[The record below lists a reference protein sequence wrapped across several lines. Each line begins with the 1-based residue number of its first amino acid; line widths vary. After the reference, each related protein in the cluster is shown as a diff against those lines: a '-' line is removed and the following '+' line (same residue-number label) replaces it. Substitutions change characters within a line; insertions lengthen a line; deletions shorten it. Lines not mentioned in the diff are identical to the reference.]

1 MTPEC
6 RVSPIPLSL
15 LRLVSKHIEGDK
27 QQFCDFI
34 FLFRE
39 RIPSSPTMS
48 FLAPPVPSNSLGIQQ
63 KSACFGQAEKS
74 SQPKSLKSKL
84 KVNLANTSTTL
95 KLIGTTPVR
104 RSFKSTVEEAVMMEE
119 VEMLDDDEVFI
130 KDLDLNIVHK
140 LSLRDMP
147 FLPAL
152 F

>member
-1 MTPEC
+1 M
-6 RVSPIPLSL
+6 SPIPSSL
-15 LRLVSKHIEGDK
+15 LRLVLKHKNADK
-27 QQFCDFI
+27 QQFCDLVFHAS
-34 FLFRE
+34 RE
-39 RIPSSPTMS
+39 RIPSSPTIS
-48 FLAPPVPSNSLGIQQ
+48 FLAVPVPSNSLGIQQ
-63 KSACFGQAEKS
+63 KSNCLAGGEKS

-95 KLIGTTPVR
+95 KHIGTTPVR
-104 RSFKSTVEEAVMMEE
+104 RSFKSTVEEAVMVEE

>member
-1 MTPEC
+1 MFHA
-6 RVSPIPLSL
+6 S
-15 LRLVSKHIEGDK
+15 
-27 QQFCDFI
+27 
-34 FLFRE
+34 RE
-39 RIPSSPTMS
+39 RIPSSPTIS
-48 FLAPPVPSNSLGIQQ
+48 FLAVPVPSNSLGIQQ
-63 KSACFGQAEKS
+63 KSTCLAGAEKS

-84 KVNLANTSTTL
+84 KVNPANTSTTL
-95 KLIGTTPVR
+95 KHIGTTPVR
-104 RSFKSTVEEAVMMEE
+104 RSFKSTVEEAVVMEE

>member
-27 QQFCDFI
+27 QHFCDLM
-34 FLFRE
+34 FLARE

-63 KSACFGQAEKS
+63 KSTCFGHTEKS

-84 KVNLANTSTTL
+84 KVNLANSSTTL
-95 KLIGTTPVR
+95 KLG
-104 RSFKSTVEEAVMMEE
+104 S
-119 VEMLDDDEVFI
+119 
-130 KDLDLNIVHK
+130 
-140 LSLRDMP
+140 
-147 FLPAL
+147 
-152 F
+152 